1 MIGAVVIKAEYIA
14 NAKSIYG
21 QEMVDRIF
29 ELLKGQ
35 HPDEVLSILEDDE
48 RKCFLII
55 MKNRYPEG
63 ETKN

>member
-14 NAKSIYG
+14 EAKAKYG
-21 QEMVDRIF
+21 QEMVDAMF
-29 ELLKGQ
+29 GLLKGQ
-35 HPDEVLSILEDDE
+35 HPDEVLSGLDGDE

-55 MKNRYPEG
+55 MKNRYPEI